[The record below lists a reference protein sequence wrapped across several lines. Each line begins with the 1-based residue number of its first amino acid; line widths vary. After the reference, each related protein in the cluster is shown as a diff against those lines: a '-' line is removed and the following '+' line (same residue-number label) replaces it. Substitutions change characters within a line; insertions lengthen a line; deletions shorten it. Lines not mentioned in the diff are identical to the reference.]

1 MTGLRGFNFADQL
14 FNFWMFAE
22 FVLIS
27 FIKSDVRKTYNINV
41 ICHVFA
47 VAGTPR
53 NFAIKHSQTNPA
65 SEIVIEWTS
74 PEGGD
79 ALEGYLISWKHSIW
93 NSFIVTHI
101 SGKKTYRHK
110 LTNLSPI
117 TTYEVKILVQNEAG
131 LGSGTSSKSITTSK
145 FVLFLMLF

>member
-1 MTGLRGFNFADQL
+1 MVV
-14 FNFWMFAE
+14 E
-22 FVLIS
+22 FGLIS
-27 FIKSDVRKTYNINV
+27 FIKSDVRKTLNINV

-47 VAGTPR
+47 VAGPPR
-53 NFAIKHSQTNPA
+53 TFAIKHSQTNPA

-79 ALEGYLISWKHSIW
+79 AIEGYLISWKHSIW

-101 SGKKTYRHK
+101 TGKKTYRHK

-117 TTYEVKILVQNEAG
+117 TTYEVNILVKNEAG
-131 LGSGTSSKSITTSK
+131 LGSGTSSRNITTSK
-145 FVLFLMLF
+145 FFFFLMLF